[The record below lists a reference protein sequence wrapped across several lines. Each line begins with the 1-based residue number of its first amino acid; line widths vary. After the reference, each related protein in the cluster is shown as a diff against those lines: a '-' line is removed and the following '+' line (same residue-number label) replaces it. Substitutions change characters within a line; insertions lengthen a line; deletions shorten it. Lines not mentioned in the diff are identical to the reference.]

1 MTTTRT
7 AVNSVT
13 FYWWSVENKA
23 VSPSD
28 MNKLLVQLL
37 LEQVIHTTVDGKTK
51 GFKHKMYTVHNMY
64 TVDWRWC
71 NDVFVTF
78 EGKREW
84 QMWTPVMLSNHFGLQ
99 GWFCITATFLSINTP
114 IHWSSTYLSTANI
127 SCCSI
132 LPYITRKLTICT
144 VNGNNPHSQSLLW
157 SCWHRPH
164 KQQCYSSIA
173 RHIEPYI
180 CHIALR
186 HIHGTT

>member
-64 TVDWRWC
+64 TVDWR
-71 NDVFVTF
+71 
-78 EGKREW
+78 
-84 QMWTPVMLSNHFGLQ
+84 
-99 GWFCITATFLSINTP
+99 
-114 IHWSSTYLSTANI
+114 
-127 SCCSI
+127 
-132 LPYITRKLTICT
+132 
-144 VNGNNPHSQSLLW
+144 
-157 SCWHRPH
+157 
-164 KQQCYSSIA
+164 
-173 RHIEPYI
+173 
-180 CHIALR
+180 
-186 HIHGTT
+186 